1 VPSTDAQPRSLLS
14 SSQYVANQST
24 GMMYVVDAADSFQL
38 AASAAA
44 FHHLCGLPALDGKP
58 VLLVLNKID
67 SPRVLARGD
76 IEATFDIDAARAVLG
91 ARLTVI
97 EASAL
102 TGANIEAVMKWTRNA
117 VLGDEDRGRR

>member
-1 VPSTDAQPRSLLS
+1 
-14 SSQYVANQST
+14 
-24 GMMYVVDAADSFQL
+24 
-38 AASAAA
+38 
-44 FHHLCGLPALDGKP
+44 

>member
-1 VPSTDAQPRSLLS
+1 
-14 SSQYVANQST
+14 
-24 GMMYVVDAADSFQL
+24 MDAADSFQL

-76 IEATFDIDAARAVLG
+76 IEATFDIDAARGSRRAVDG
-91 ARLTVI
+91 DRGERVDRG
-97 EASAL
+97 EHR
-102 TGANIEAVMKWTRNA
+102 G
-117 VLGDEDRGRR
+117 GDEMDEERGVRGRG